1 MLTLKAALTDLVGA
15 DLDAAYQVTDKQAR
29 VVQINALRDRAN
41 AQLASDDGF
50 SAEDIKDS
58 FKKLEKSIVRGRII
72 RGEPRIDGRDTKKV
86 RAINV
91 EVGILIRFTVL
102 HCLPVAR
109 LRQLLLQ
116 LWVQPVMHR

>member
-1 MLTLKAALTDLVGA
+1 MHQLV
-15 DLDAAYQVTDKQAR
+15 
-29 VVQINALRDRAN
+29 
-41 AQLASDDGF
+41 SEDGF

-91 EVGILIRFTVL
+91 EVGISAIRFTVL